1 MKITAILMIAAASA
15 AGVDDASAQKETPV
29 VRDAVY
35 RGTLVC
41 TKLPFISK
49 QLRTAIEATVT
60 GTSVRYKRPVVM
72 ANGVIEG
79 YEEGFG
85 SVDGEKI
92 NLKGVWKKG
101 ASGYEANY
109 SGSFVR
115 RSAKL
120 SGVQNWTHDGKTYT
134 RTCTGSIK
142 RPLAAFLP
150 KNKN

>member
-1 MKITAILMIAAASA
+1 MKIIAILMIAAASA

-72 ANGVIEG
+72 ANGHRGLRGGVRLGRRRENQSEG
-79 YEEGFG
+79 RMEEGG
-85 SVDGEKI
+85 QR
-92 NLKGVWKKG
+92 L
-101 ASGYEANY
+101 
-109 SGSFVR
+109 
-115 RSAKL
+115 RSEL
-120 SGVQNWTHDGKTYT
+120 
-134 RTCTGSIK
+134 
-142 RPLAAFLP
+142 
-150 KNKN
+150 